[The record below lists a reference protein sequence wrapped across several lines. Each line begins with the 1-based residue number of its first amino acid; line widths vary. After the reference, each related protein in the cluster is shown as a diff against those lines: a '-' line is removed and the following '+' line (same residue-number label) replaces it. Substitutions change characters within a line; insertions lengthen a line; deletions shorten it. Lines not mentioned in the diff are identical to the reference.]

1 MYGGSPVS
9 SGSGKSGGSAK
20 MSASDMT
27 AVNSTIQSGRS
38 SGGAPASGGG
48 GGAGGGKGGG
58 SSSGGKGGGSSG
70 GGKQKLT
77 NISSLWSL
85 VNSQV
90 SVTTGSGRSAKT
102 VAYPSPLND
111 PSQQTQL
118 LPTLLDTCTT
128 SKSSDLT
135 ARINVNTA
143 SQTVLTALQQVVP
156 ALQTADIQNIMSTRP
171 QPTDTTPPDPI
182 FSTPAWLLTKANL
195 SLGTVTKLAPYITA
209 RSGVYRFQS
218 IGYFEKGGPVSR
230 IEAVV
235 DTYENRPRIVYLRD
249 ITELGRA
256 FDMSAL
262 SGAGSN

>member
-1 MYGGSPVS
+1 M
-9 SGSGKSGGSAK
+9 SGT
-20 MSASDMT
+20 DRT
-27 AVNSTIQSGRS
+27 AVNSSIQSARGNGGAMS
-38 SGGAPASGGG
+38 SGGTGASGGG
-48 GGAGGGKGGG
+48 KAGGGGA
-58 SSSGGKGGGSSG
+58 S

-90 SVTTGSGRSAKT
+90 SVSTGSGRTAKT
-102 VAYPSPLND
+102 VNYPSPLND
-111 PSQQTQL
+111 PAQQAQL

-143 SQTVLTALQQVVP
+143 WQTVLTALQQAVP
-156 ALQTADIQNIMSTRP
+156 ALQTSDIQNIMSTRP
-171 QPTDTTPPDPI
+171 QPTDSTAPDPI
-182 FSTPAWLLTKANL
+182 FSTPTWLLTKANL
-195 SLGTVTKLAPYITA
+195 PIATVQALDKYITA

-235 DTYENRPRIVYLRD
+235 DTYENRPRIVYFRD

-256 FDMSAL
+256 FDMKDI
-262 SGAGSN
+262 SGE